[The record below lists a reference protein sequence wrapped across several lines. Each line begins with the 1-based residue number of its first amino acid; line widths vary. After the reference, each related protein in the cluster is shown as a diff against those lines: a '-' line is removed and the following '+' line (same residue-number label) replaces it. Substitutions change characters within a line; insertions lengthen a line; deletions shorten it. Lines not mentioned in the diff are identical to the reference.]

1 MCVMSFL
8 CFLVYSDAL
17 CFVLFCSEVYFVV
30 LVYFSKFCFLR
41 DIGNNGC
48 EK

>member
-8 CFLVYSDAL
+8 CFLVHSDAL
-17 CFVLFCSEVYFVV
+17 CFVLFCSEVYSIV
-30 LVYFSKFCFLR
+30 LVYFPNFYFLR
-41 DIGNNGC
+41 DIKSNGY